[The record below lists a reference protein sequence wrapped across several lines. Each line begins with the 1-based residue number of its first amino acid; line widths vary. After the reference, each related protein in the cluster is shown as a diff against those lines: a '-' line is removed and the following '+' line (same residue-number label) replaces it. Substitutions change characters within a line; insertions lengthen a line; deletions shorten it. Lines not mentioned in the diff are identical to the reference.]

1 MEEKYK
7 GANIAP
13 MMHAFDD
20 RGKGGIITL
29 EEFEDEGGGGF
40 GVVRVCLPE

>member
-40 GVVRVCLPE
+40 GVLCVCLPE